1 MWFLDNIH
9 SCVFSLC
16 AFFTC
21 SHYQTSHS
29 WQYLIFF
36 WSSQFLNHN
45 FEIIILFQT
54 INCNFID
61 NFVLQNF
68 KTVLKR
74 QRILQTMHFPPIKIA
89 IIFTW
94 MLSWYHVFWS
104 NGFYSLR
111 HVAGK
116 IFLRHKSFS
125 IKPSVI
131 PILQTNTQTKVIF
144 QLAGHR
150 NVDNCCFNHVE
161 LVRVAKPAVSHGRV
175 G

>member
-1 MWFLDNIH
+1 MCFVDKIH
-9 SCVFSLC
+9 SCAFSFVC
-16 AFFTC
+16 FFTC

-45 FEIIILFQT
+45 FKLFA
-54 INCNFID
+54 ID
-61 NFVLQNF
+61 NFVLQNV
-68 KTVLKR
+68 KTVLER
-74 QRILQTMHFPPIKIA
+74 QQILQTMHFPSIKIV
-89 IIFTW
+89 IITTW

-104 NGFYSLR
+104 NCFYSLR

-116 IFLRHKSFS
+116 HIVWHKSFL
-125 IKPSVI
+125 IKPSVL

-144 QLAGHR
+144 QPAGHR
-150 NVDNCCFNHVE
+150 KVDSCCFNHVE
-161 LVRVAKPAVSHGRV
+161 LVRVAKSAVYHGRV